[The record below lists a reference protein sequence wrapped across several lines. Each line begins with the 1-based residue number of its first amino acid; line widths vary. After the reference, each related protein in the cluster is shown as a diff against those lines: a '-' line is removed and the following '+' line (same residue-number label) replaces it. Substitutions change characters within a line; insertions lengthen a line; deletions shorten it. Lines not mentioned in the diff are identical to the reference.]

1 LNSDLRQGFYLKDL
15 LVEPA
20 KGNVTG
26 AIRSMHLPPKA
37 MEVLVCLA
45 ECAGQLVTR
54 DELIERVWGADCG
67 SQEAL
72 NRAIRE
78 IRNTLD
84 DQAENPSYVQTV
96 LKDGYRLLVQPVFP
110 SDRSA
115 TRSTPAPGMMQS
127 HELGILDNL
136 KQRGVLETALAYL
149 VIGWLIIQV
158 VDVLF
163 DQLHLPDWA
172 GTFVTVGVIAGFPI
186 AIVLSWFLELRHG
199 RAVLDELSPGD
210 VRRPGFSR
218 TYVSV
223 IAALGIAAIIVF
235 IYDRNVGLPEAP
247 KTETAA
253 AKEEIVLPPVQDNS
267 IAVLPFF
274 NMDGSNETQ
283 IFSQGLVDDVI
294 TRLSRVPGLLV
305 SSRGDAFTLEPNS
318 ASQKVRERLRV
329 ALYLEGSVQMQGDR
343 MRIIVQLIDS
353 ETGFHILSR
362 RFDRLR
368 EDFFDIRDEIT
379 ELTVAN
385 VRVALPPDT
394 QAITNISAD
403 DPSLDVYVLYRRGMD
418 SLYQAQSIATLE
430 TAIGWFTSALD
441 IDPDYAAA
449 HAGKCS
455 AFVKAYPLSPDSA
468 YISHAEDACARALEL
483 NPNLDVIH
491 TALGDLY
498 SATGRYPEAENA
510 YLAALD
516 INPNSVNSLSGLSSI
531 YMLENKAEEA
541 EARLRQAIGLHPGDW
556 SAYNALGYFLYRSGR
571 YVEAAENYEVVVA
584 LDSTNMLGFTNLG
597 SAYMLAGDFSA
608 SATAFRKSIDIE
620 PSELTFSNLGL
631 MYYYLGQ
638 FEESINAHSQAIKL
652 SPNAHLAW
660 SNLGDAFW
668 ISGKEAQAKDAF
680 RTAEELAKNA
690 LQVNPN
696 DPYKLMDLAWITT
709 MLDQRD
715 EAYKLLE
722 RARLLTPD
730 DPYLHYYEGLMGLR
744 NGDKDAALSSFALSV
759 DKGYPVTM
767 LAADPQLAPLMGHP
781 ELEKIVRQADSR

>member
-1 LNSDLRQGFYLKDL
+1 MNSDLRQGFYLKDL

-329 ALYLEGSVQMQGDR
+329 ALYLEGSVQMQGNR